1 MKKMIDRATVADAEE
16 ILSLQKLGYQVF
28 KTVKANDRLGI
39 VYLEKQKNIQ
49 GG

>member
-1 MKKMIDRATVADAEE
+1 MKKMIDRATIANTEE
-16 ILSLQKLGYQVF
+16 ILFLQKLGYQIF
-28 KTVKANDRLGI
+28 KTVKANDRLDI

>member
-1 MKKMIDRATVADAEE
+1 MMVEMATVVDAEE
-16 ILSLQKLGYQVF
+16 ILFLQKLGYQIF
-28 KTVKANDRLGI
+28 KTVKGNDRLDI